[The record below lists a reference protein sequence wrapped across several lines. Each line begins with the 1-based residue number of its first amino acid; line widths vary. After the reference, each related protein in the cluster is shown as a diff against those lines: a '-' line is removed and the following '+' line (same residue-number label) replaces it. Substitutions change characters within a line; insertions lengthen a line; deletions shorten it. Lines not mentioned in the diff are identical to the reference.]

1 MEKAQATNSVDTDLE
16 QFIQFLLRDYL
27 NSQFNTT
34 KEGNYDEQ

>member
-1 MEKAQATNSVDTDLE
+1 MRKTQEKNSVDTDLE
-16 QFIQFLLRDYL
+16 QFIQFFLRDYL